1 MRDFRKI
8 FPVLLFSCRRGLR
21 TRRPC
26 LRLRSLLFSCFRAG
40 AGLER
45 IGSAA
50 SCSPVFVPARAP
62 NASAPPAAVPRTDG
76 RGRTRTGERTGT
88 AHVDLRQ
95 VGLRLGT
102 VRSEVAASAPGPRKL
117 GSAPVPGV
125 RERGLSPSNSGRI
138 SLRNGPKRS
147 RTSRFGGECQT
158 PSAGAFGRTQ
168 RDGGHAECA
177 EEILKCVRGRSVPH
191 ARAKRL
197 APARS
202 APSARARRLCAA
214 PQAPGPAHMG
224 CAPAPGARGQVG
236 KLRTGGMGGLRAQCR
251 KQENGRRQGLRAPGR
266 ETGEQEA

>member
-1 MRDFRKI
+1 MGSLRAPCQKHENRRHEEPPCAVPRNRRTGGVRDFCKI
-8 FPVLLFSCRRGLR
+8 FPVLLFSCRRGPR

-62 NASAPPAAVPRTDG
+62 NAAAPPAAVPRTDG

-102 VRSEVAASAPGPRKL
+102 VRSEIAASAPGPRKL
-117 GSAPVPGV
+117 GSAPAPGA

-138 SLRNGPKRS
+138 SLRISPTRS
-147 RTSRFGGECQT
+147 RTSRFGGERQT
-158 PSAGAFGRTQ
+158 PSAGYSTVLTVATGKAQSLRC
-168 RDGGHAECA
+168 DMPANLAHAA
-177 EEILKCVRGRSVPH
+177 SLN
-191 ARAKRL
+191 
-197 APARS
+197 
-202 APSARARRLCAA
+202 
-214 PQAPGPAHMG
+214 Q
-224 CAPAPGARGQVG
+224 
-236 KLRTGGMGGLRAQCR
+236 
-251 KQENGRRQGLRAPGR
+251 
-266 ETGEQEA
+266 